1 MTAMK
6 LLYIEASP
14 RKENSASSRVA
25 NSFVTAFKEA
35 NPGCDVEHLALFDYE
50 LPSFTGEGANQK
62 MAQIVDMI
70 RGGSGIEATGE
81 WAGVVQEI
89 ERLQSADKVIVST
102 PMWNFSIPYRLK
114 HYLDLVC
121 QPGLSFY
128 VNEKGEYI
136 GTITGKPIQF
146 VLASGSPYKIGFPEE
161 SDGTKA
167 DFARPYLTHIARF
180 IGFEDTR
187 FIKIE
192 PTGMLMPDQLEELIT
207 TECEEAAQAA
217 GKF

>member
-1 MTAMK
+1 MK

-14 RKENSASSRVA
+14 RKEHSSSSRVGNA
-25 NSFVTAFKEA
+25 FVEAYKEA
-35 NPGCDVEHLALFDYE
+35 NPSCEVEHLPLFDCE

-70 RGGSGIEATGE
+70 QGGSGIEATGE
-81 WAGVVQEI
+81 WAGVIQEI
-89 ERLQSADKVIVST
+89 ERLRSADKVIVST

-121 QPGLSFY
+121 QPALSFY
-128 VNEKGEYI
+128 VNQQGEYV

-146 VLASGSPYKIGFPEE
+146 VLSSGSPYEVRFPKE
-161 SDGTKA
+161 SDGTKT
-167 DFARPYLTHIARF
+167 DFARPYLEHIARF
-180 IGFEDTR
+180 IGFEDIR

-192 PTGMLMPDQLEELIT
+192 PTGMLMPDQLEALIKT
-207 TECEEAAQAA
+207 KCQEAADAA
-217 GKF
+217 VKF

>member
-1 MTAMK
+1 MK

-14 RKENSASSRVA
+14 RKQNSSSSRVA
-25 NSFVTAFKEA
+25 NAFVEAYQQA
-35 NPGCDVEHLALFDYE
+35 NPDHEVEHLPLFDVE

-70 RGGSGIEATGE
+70 SGGTGIEAVGE

-89 ERLQSADKVIVST
+89 ERLRSADKVVVSS

-128 VNEKGEYI
+128 VNERGEYI
-136 GTITGKPIQF
+136 GTITDKPIQF
-146 VLASGSPYKIGFPEE
+146 VLSSGSPYEVRFPQE
-161 SDGTKA
+161 SDGTKT
-167 DFARPYLTHIARF
+167 DFARPYLSHIARF
-180 IGFEDTR
+180 IGFEDIR

-192 PTGMLMPDQLEELIT
+192 PTGMLPPDQLEALIVT
-207 TECEEAAQAA
+207 RCQEAAQAA
-217 GKF
+217 TSF

>member
-1 MTAMK
+1 MK

-14 RKENSASSRVA
+14 RKENSSSSRVA
-25 NSFVTAFKEA
+25 NAFVQAYQQA
-35 NPGCDVEHLALFDYE
+35 NPDHEVEYLPLFDIE
-50 LPSFTGEGANQK
+50 LPSFTAEGANQK

-70 RGGSGIEATGE
+70 SGGSGIEAAGE
-81 WAGVVQEI
+81 WAGVVAEI
-89 ERLQSADKVIVST
+89 ERLRSADKVIVST

-114 HYLDLVC
+114 QYLDIVC

-128 VNEKGEYI
+128 VNAKGQYI

-146 VLASGSPYKIGFPEE
+146 VLSSGSPYEVRFPQE
-161 SDGTKA
+161 SDGTKT

-180 IGFEDTR
+180 IGFEDIR

-192 PTGMLMPDQLEELIT
+192 PTGMLLPDQLEALIET
-207 TECEEAAQAA
+207 RCEEAAEA
-217 GKF
+217 GASY

>member
-1 MTAMK
+1 MK

-14 RKENSASSRVA
+14 RKENSSSSRVA
-25 NSFVTAFKEA
+25 KAFLEAYQQA
-35 NPGCDVEHLALFDYE
+35 NPDHEVEHLPLFDVE

-70 RGGSGIEATGE
+70 SGGTGIEAVGE

-89 ERLQSADKVIVST
+89 ERLRSADKVIVSS

-128 VNEKGEYI
+128 VSAQGEYI
-136 GTITGKPIQF
+136 GMVTGKPIQF
-146 VLASGSPYKIGFPEE
+146 VLSSGSPYAVRFPEE
-161 SDGTKA
+161 SDGTKT
-167 DFARPYLTHIARF
+167 DFARPYLKHIARF
-180 IGFEDTR
+180 IGFEDIR

-192 PTGMLMPDQLEELIT
+192 PTGMLAPDQLEALIIT
-207 TECEEAAQAA
+207 KSQEAAEAA
-217 GKF
+217 VTF

>member
-1 MTAMK
+1 MK

-14 RKENSASSRVA
+14 RRENSSSSRVA
-25 NSFVTAFKEA
+25 NAFVEAYQQA
-35 NPGCDVEHLALFDYE
+35 NPSHEVEHLPLFDIE
-50 LPSFTGEGANQK
+50 LPSFTAEGANQK

-70 RGGSGIEATGE
+70 SGGSGIPVSGE

-89 ERLQSADKVIVST
+89 ERLRSADKVIVST

-114 HYLDLVC
+114 HYFDIIC

-136 GTITGKPIQF
+136 GTITDKPIQF
-146 VLASGSPYKIGFPEE
+146 ILSSGSPYEVRFPKET
-161 SDGTKA
+161 DGTKT
-167 DFARPYLTHIARF
+167 DFARPYLAHVARF
-180 IGFEDTR
+180 IGFEDIR

-192 PTGMLMPDQLEELIT
+192 PTGMLPPDQLETLINT
-207 TECEEAAQAA
+207 RCEEAAEAA
-217 GKF
+217 ATF